1 VSEPVPLARIG
12 ILAIMREFLSWTAAT
27 GHGPDDYPRKPMKLL
42 DWERDLLDSMPY
54 RLTVNG
60 VMKMRGTLQE
70 VQAAVAD
77 VVTTRLALAPEQI
90 APEAQEIRGA
100 FAEGDVERA
109 LNERGQWFTMLDALS
124 DNPLR
129 IKVTKETEGE

>member
-1 VSEPVPLARIG
+1 
-12 ILAIMREFLSWTAAT
+12 MREFLSWTAAT
-27 GHGPDDYPRKPMKLL
+27 GHGPDDYPRKPMELL

-77 VVTTRLALAPEQI
+77 IVTTRLALAPEQV
-90 APEAQEIRGA
+90 APEAQAIRGA
-100 FAEGDVERA
+100 FADGDVEES
-109 LNERGQWFTMLDALS
+109 LTDLGYWFTMLDALS

-129 IKVTKETEGE
+129 IKVTMETKGE